1 MKRAMNNR
9 EVKEFV
15 EQLHASF
22 NLTYSKK
29 DHFDKDDN
37 IIMVNNEPM
46 FFYYENKLIPTLKH
60 LLKNNIL
67 KKIIVDMGAVR
78 FVVAGA
84 DVMRPGIVNLEEGIL
99 KDEFVSIVD
108 VTHGKPLAIGQVL
121 FSSEEIKSMRSGKVI
136 KNIHWVGDKVWDCY

>member
-1 MKRAMNNR
+1 MNNK

-15 EQLHASF
+15 EQLQISF

-29 DHFDKDDN
+29 DHFDKDEN
-37 IIMVNNEPM
+37 IILINNEPM
-46 FFYYENKLIPTLKH
+46 FFYHENKLIPTLKH

-67 KKIIVDMGAVR
+67 KKITVDMGAVR

-84 DVMRPGIVNLEEGIL
+84 DVMRPGIINLEEGIQ

-121 FSSEEIKSMRSGKVI
+121 FSGEEIKLMTSGKVI
-136 KNIHWVGDKVWDCY
+136 KNIHWVGDKVWSCY